1 MDIGR
6 TSNVGGGSVNGQREL
21 LYTSGAKNGASFMP
35 PDSAEARRLI
45 EPSKLAGTTN
55 HNTISLPQIF
65 NPRLAPSAITSE
77 AAISA
82 RALLSPEYQHNIL
95 ATRMSRISNLYADA
109 PRFRNQIDIL
119 A

>member
-6 TSNVGGGSVNGQREL
+6 TSYVGGSSVNGQREL
-21 LYTSGAKNGASFMP
+21 LNIGGLKSGASFMP
-35 PDSAEARRLI
+35 PDSAPARRLI
-45 EPSKLAGTTN
+45 EPNKPVGTTT
-55 HNTISLPQIF
+55 HNTISLPQIY
-65 NPRLAPSAITSE
+65 NSRLAPSAITSE

-82 RALLSPEYQHNIL
+82 RALLTPQYQHNIL
-95 ATRMSRISNLYADA
+95 ATRISRISNLYADA